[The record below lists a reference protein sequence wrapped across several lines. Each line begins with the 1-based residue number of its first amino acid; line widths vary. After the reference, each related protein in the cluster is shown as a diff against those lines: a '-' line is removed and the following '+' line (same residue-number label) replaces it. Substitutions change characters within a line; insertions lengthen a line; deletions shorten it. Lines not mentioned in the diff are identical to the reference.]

1 MLIIV
6 LIFFLLLIM
15 PIDYFSKYIK
25 YKNKYISLKNN
36 MSGGTKSD
44 IKVILFSADWCGHC
58 KKFKPEWEKL
68 KKKLSNKYTFINYK
82 DTDKETTEWKINGF
96 PTIYI
101 ANKDHASQYYG
112 ERQVDAITEFITN
125 FKK

>member
-1 MLIIV
+1 
-6 LIFFLLLIM
+6 M

-58 KKFKPEWEKL
+58 KKFKPDWEKL
-68 KKKLSNKYTFINYK
+68 KKKL
-82 DTDKETTEWKINGF
+82 
-96 PTIYI
+96 
-101 ANKDHASQYYG
+101 
-112 ERQVDAITEFITN
+112 R
-125 FKK
+125 KK